1 MSKTELWRLID
12 SCSGALGG
20 GKGHISKLKLKGV
33 CQIFSVVLSKS
44 CFPVKLE
51 AGRAKN
57 LWNLLQLE
65 IASMV
70 SITNIFLL
78 FLLFRSF
85 SGVDWGF
92 PYEITASNE
101 YCFEDSLGL
110 SIFVLPIQ
118 IFLTQRHQYF
128 FCDSVKL
135 YPPPAPQVYR
145 TSYELILLSMHLCA
159 LMVKKVDC

>member
-1 MSKTELWRLID
+1 MKTNRFLLW
-12 SCSGALGG
+12 SFGG
-20 GKGHISKLKLKGV
+20 KKGHISKLRLKGV

-44 CFPVKLE
+44 CFAVKLE

-78 FLLFRSF
+78 FLLFRNF

-92 PYEITASNE
+92 PCEITASNE
-101 YCFEDSLGL
+101 YCFEASLGL
-110 SIFVLPIQ
+110 SVFVLLIQ
-118 IFLTQRHQYF
+118 IFLTQGHQYF
-128 FCDSVKL
+128 FLWQCQVIPSSSTSGLQNFVWTYSLEYVSVCPNGKESRLLVL
-135 YPPPAPQVYR
+135 Y
-145 TSYELILLSMHLCA
+145 
-159 LMVKKVDC
+159 